1 MRKAINRGSEWRKWD
16 LHLHTFNTNMNNQ
29 FGCDVNTYLQKIE
42 KSDIS
47 VFGITDYF
55 TVDNQF
61 KIIKEFKNKYPNSN
75 KVFFVN
81 VEFRLNE
88 NVSKEPAGHVNA
100 HLIFD
105 NNIKE
110 SQVKD
115 LISSLR
121 LTQTNPNGT
130 FKKISE
136 LKSERDYQSATI
148 NLKNIQD
155 NLKSQFGSDKP
166 YLIALAA
173 GGHGGI
179 RPSIQD
185 DGDDYRSKG
194 ARRNGPLSDE
204 LDKLAD
210 FLFGDVQSTDY
221 YLNRQK
227 KGDTYQKSPRYNCAI
242 DKPVIKAS
250 DAHRLEKCGE
260 TNGIGDE
267 YSWIKSDIT
276 FEGLRQIIFEPES
289 RVSLSLEKPEAK
301 SSYLVID
308 HVEFKQKSNFPTGPE
323 TTSVYFNSNLNT
335 IIGGRSNGKSTL
347 TNSIAK
353 SLGNEVF
360 TSNEDTSTHNMH
372 TFNDADFKVYWQGDS
387 EPNNDRQVEFIPQD
401 YMITLAEDDLARN
414 KLIRSTVETD
424 ECNYEKIINYEKNIQ
439 ENNSEI
445 RQLIEELETLN
456 QQLTNLKSPEGD
468 KAGIKKQLESINES
482 IKEQSDKVAFSAES
496 QKKYQLA
503 DDNLKKLTD
512 KKRLTE
518 LNLQDL
524 ASIKNQKIKLQSPLS
539 GTNDSDYNKQL
550 TDFLCTLE
558 QEANQ
563 KWQEKLLS
571 IETEQN
577 NHLDSFQEAV
587 NKVLV
592 SPDYVNGQKSLKNNQ
607 ELKNLSKNLKFESEK
622 LVEFKRFES
631 EKENINSRKIEKQK
645 QILNTYENFKKYQ
658 DDLKQTFKAKP
669 AGGKIEI
676 AIDFSNIPFEDNI
689 HYLRGRNAENDRFI
703 SEFNERRDTLI
714 KNIFQERHLSFNTG
728 GDADTLVKDI
738 LSKKWTNLNYILKYD
753 NDDFSQMSQ
762 GKKAFVILTLILEF
776 SQDKKPVIID
786 QPEDSLD
793 NRSIYQ
799 DLTRY
804 LKSKKKER
812 QIILVTHNPNVV
824 VGSDAE
830 NVIVANQNS
839 SKTPNKNNVQ
849 FSYING
855 PLENT
860 FLNPNSERL
869 LESKGIREHVIE
881 ILEGGKEAFKERENK
896 YTSEFSS
903 SI

>member
-1 MRKAINRGSEWRKWD
+1 MRKDVNRGSEWLKWD
-16 LHLHTFNTNMNNQ
+16 LHIHSPFTWLN
-29 FGCDVNTYLQKIE
+29 NTYPHNSKGLVEDHEIDQFINKVTNSGLSVIGLTNYFKFDSRDFELKKRLE
-42 KSDIS
+42 KS
-47 VFGITDYF
+47 GIRTFLNLEVRLSNINKENQMIDYH
-55 TVDNQF
+55 
-61 KIIKEFKNKYPNSN
+61 I
-75 KVFFVN
+75 
-81 VEFRLNE
+81 
-88 NVSKEPAGHVNA
+88 
-100 HLIFD
+100 IFD
-105 NNIKE
+105 NQLNDNVIKNFLASSKAQIGNSE
-110 SQVKD
+110 KAFNQLTIDDIENSAS
-115 LISSLR
+115 IS
-121 LTQTNPNGT
+121 
-130 FKKISE
+130 
-136 LKSERDYQSATI
+136 
-148 NLKNIQD
+148 
-155 NLKSQFGSDKP
+155 
-166 YLIALAA
+166 
-173 GGHGGI
+173 
-179 RPSIQD
+179 
-185 DGDDYRSKG
+185 
-194 ARRNGPLSDE
+194 
-204 LDKLAD
+204 LDKLLD
-210 FLFGDVQSTDY
+210 KLREEGSGLKGHYITGFLTRGHGSATCEPERKTHSVYEEITRKSDLVLHSSDKTNNLIGDRNYWLEKSKYIKPLLQS
-221 YLNRQK
+221 
-227 KGDTYQKSPRYNCAI
+227 
-242 DKPVIKAS
+242 S
-250 DAHRLEKCGE
+250 DAHALNQIGEKY
-260 TNGIGDE
+260 T
-267 YSWIKSDIT
+267 WIKSDTT
-276 FEGLRQIIFEPES
+276 FEGLHQIIFEPES

-308 HVEFKQKSNFPTGPE
+308 HVEFKQKRDSPTGSE

-353 SLGNEVF
+353 SLGNAVF
-360 TSNEDTSTHNMH
+360 TSNENTSTSTHSMH
-372 TFNDADFKVYWQGDS
+372 TFNDADFKVYWKGDS

-401 YMITLAEDDLARN
+401 YMITLADDDLARN

-445 RQLIEELETLN
+445 RQLLEELETLN
-456 QQLTNLKSPEGD
+456 QQLNNLKSPEGD

-482 IKEQSDKVAFSAES
+482 IREQSDKADFSAES
-496 QKKYQLA
+496 QKKYQIA
-503 DDNLKKLTD
+503 DCNLKKLTD

-518 LNLQDL
+518 FNLQDL
-524 ASIKNQKIKLQSPLS
+524 ASVKAKKIKLQSPLS
-539 GTNDSDYNKQL
+539 ETDDSDYNKQL
-550 TDFLCTLE
+550 TDFLSTLE

-563 KWQEKLLS
+563 KWQKKLIS

-577 NHLDSFQEAV
+577 DHLECFKEAINKIHTSSDYMKGQE
-587 NKVLV
+587 N
-592 SPDYVNGQKSLKNNQ
+592 LKNNQ
-607 ELKNLSKNLKFESEK
+607 ELDSLSKQQKDESEK
-622 LVEFKRFES
+622 LESFKKFQS
-631 EKENINSRKIEKQK
+631 KKEKLEAQKAEKQN
-645 QILNTYENFKKYQ
+645 QILTTYENFKKYQ
-658 DDLKQTFKAKP
+658 EDLKQTFKAKP

-703 SEFNERRDTLI
+703 REFNECRDTLI
-714 KNIFQERHLSFNTG
+714 KTIFQERHLSFNTG
-728 GDADTLVKDI
+728 GDTDTLVKDV

-860 FLNPNSERL
+860 FSNPNSEIL
-869 LESKGIREHVIE
+869 LKSKGIREHVIE

-896 YTSEFSS
+896 YASELSS